1 MQRPARTG
9 KTRFGIVG
17 GLGPLAGADLFFKL
31 VQATPAHCDQDHF
44 DIIIEQHPFTGD
56 LDAGMAD
63 YRPRRRKFYVY
74 DTIRTLESRG
84 IDCVLLGC
92 FLSHSFIDELQPEF
106 RPKILSIFDALAHH
120 LQTCRP
126 QVRRLGV
133 LTSDYVRRI
142 GLFEKHLASHELVY
156 PASPNNLVSD
166 AIYGPRGI
174 KAGNLG
180 GEAVS
185 ILAEACNDLARQGAE
200 LIVPG
205 FTEIPIVLCAL
216 QAVTPVPVIDCNRI
230 YAEYAV
236 AGDRKT
242 IARPGK
248 LGIVGGVGPAATV
261 DFMKKIIRHT
271 PAGRDQD
278 HLPMIV
284 EHKPQIPDRTANLV
298 GNGTDPTIA
307 LYDACLKLEGLGAT
321 AIAIPC
327 NTAHAFV
334 ERIQPHLRVPII
346 NMLEETVAHIVKSHP
361 HEKRVGLLA
370 TNGTVQ
376 TGIYETVLN
385 AAGLL
390 CLAPETAYQ
399 QRVMEAIYGEEG
411 VKGRFN
417 RPYCRQL
424 LQPVIEHLAQKGA
437 TVCILGCTELPLICD
452 EAEVPVS
459 DGAGR
464 VSLVDPTE
472 ILAASCANLFIR
484 NSATVGSQPESDGRS
499 LEKLPESGMVAP

>member
-31 VQATPAHCDQDHF
+31 VQATPAHRDQDHF

-56 LDAGMAD
+56 QDAGKED

-74 DTIRTLESRG
+74 DTIRTLEARG

-106 RPKILSIFDALAHH
+106 RPRILSIFEALEHH
-120 LQTCRP
+120 LRTCRP

-133 LTSDYVRRI
+133 LTSDYVRRV
-142 GLFEKHLASHELVY
+142 GLFEKHLASYELIY
-156 PASPNNLVSD
+156 PELPGIQLSE
-166 AIYGPRGI
+166 AIYGSTGI

-180 GEAVS
+180 GEAVAL
-185 ILAEACNDLARQGAE
+185 LAAACHDLVRQGAE

-205 FTEIPIVLCAL
+205 FTEIPIVLNAL
-216 QAVTPVPVIDCNRI
+216 QAGVPVPVIDCNRI
-230 YAEYAV
+230 YADYAV
-236 AGDRKT
+236 AGDRDT
-242 IARPGK
+242 TARPGK

-261 DFMKKIIRHT
+261 DFMQKIIRHT

-298 GNGTDPTIA
+298 SDGADPTIA
-307 LYDACLKLEGLGAT
+307 LYDACLKLEGQGAT

-334 ERIQPHLRVPII
+334 ERIQPHLQVPII
-346 NMLEETVAHIVKSHP
+346 NMLQETVGHILTSHP
-361 HEKRVGLLA
+361 HEKQVGLLA
-370 TNGTVQ
+370 TSGTVQ
-376 TGIYETVLN
+376 TGIYREVLE
-385 AAGLL
+385 AAGLV
-390 CLAPETAYQ
+390 CLEPDELHQ
-399 QRVMEAIYGEEG
+399 QRVMEAIYGPEG

-417 RPYCRQL
+417 RPYCRKL
-424 LQPVIEHLAQKGA
+424 LQPVVDHLAQKGA
-437 TVCILGCTELPLICD
+437 AVCILGCTELPLIYD
-452 EAEVPVS
+452 EAELPAG
-459 DGAGR
+459 DGPGL
-464 VSLVDPTE
+464 VSLVDPT
-472 ILAASCANLFIR
+472 
-484 NSATVGSQPESDGRS
+484 
-499 LEKLPESGMVAP
+499 